1 MQTIKAILDKM
12 ETPLRFAAGESF
24 RHLHLLRD
32 VESLMEKLLAQ
43 LSQSLRERGQAPED
57 REIGSLFRAWQ
68 TLFRDF
74 DRLDLDEK
82 KTLIF
87 KALSL
92 HRDMTELLMGRLQAG
107 VGTVDHQHGREL
119 PDLAHH
125 TKRLALPVQYVKGVG
140 PRMAQLLERK
150 SLRHVEDLLYFLPHR
165 YEDRRFVKPIAE
177 TEVGRCEA
185 IIGEAVHVEMKMYG
199 RRRIFEVTF
208 QDGTGTLVAKW
219 FRGQTAYLK
228 TTFKVGKRYI
238 LTGEISRYYVEINML
253 HPDFEQLGEEDEDL
267 LHFKRIVPVYSET
280 EGLRQKTIRRI
291 MSEVVAHYADDLTS
305 PIPEDVSR
313 RRRLMD
319 IHQALRNVHF
329 PPQDEDIKRL
339 NDMRSEAHRRL
350 IYDEFFFFQLGMALK
365 KKGTVLEEGI
375 SFQTGGILLNRFYNL
390 LPFQLTVAQRRVV
403 GEIERD
409 MARSS
414 PMNRLLQG
422 DVGSGKTVVSM
433 AAMLTASDNGY
444 QAAIMVP
451 TEILAEQHCRSIRA
465 WAEALGLKVALL
477 TGSLSTVEKRVL
489 LEDVRTGAA
498 RIVIGTH
505 ALISQDTEFAN
516 LGLVVIDEQH
526 RFGVVQRAS
535 IRAKG
540 GNPDV
545 LVMTAT
551 PIPRTLAMTV
561 YGDLDV
567 SVIDEL
573 PPGKKP
579 IQTRIMYEDQRERV
593 YDQVKKE
600 LAKGNQAFIVY
611 PLVEESETLD
621 LKDATR
627 MAQHLQE
634 DIFPEESVGLIHG
647 KLKNVQREEIMADFL
662 AGRTRILVATTVIE
676 VGIDVPQASLMIIE
690 HAERFGLSQLHQ
702 LRGRV
707 GRSDI
712 PSACI
717 LLVQKTGSEDARRRL
732 KAMVASQDGFRIAE
746 EDLAIRGPGEFMG
759 TRQSGMPDFRIASI
773 VRDAQIL
780 GEAKRDAFDLIEE
793 DPLLKKEV
801 HFLLREVLMRRW
813 QGRLEIAK
821 TA

>member
-12 ETPLRFAAGESF
+12 EAPLRFAVGESF
-24 RHLHLLRD
+24 RHLPLLRD
-32 VESLMEKLLAQ
+32 VEPLMDKLLAQ
-43 LSQSLRERGQAPED
+43 LSQALRERGHAPGD
-57 REIGSLFRAWQ
+57 REIGTLFMAWKSLF
-68 TLFRDF
+68 TDF
-74 DRLDLDEK
+74 DQRDLDEK
-82 KTLIF
+82 KMQIF

-92 HRDMTELLMGRLQAG
+92 HRDMTELLMARFRTEGESMDQP
-107 VGTVDHQHGREL
+107 HGRQQQA
-119 PDLAHH
+119 LAHH
-125 TKRLALPVQYVKGVG
+125 AKRLALPAQYIKGVG
-140 PRMAQLLERK
+140 PRTARLLERK
-150 SLRHVEDLLYFLPHR
+150 NLFNVEDLLYFLPHR
-165 YEDRRFVKPIAE
+165 YEDRRFIKPIAE
-177 TEVGRCEA
+177 TEVGRRETV
-185 IIGEAVHVEMKMYG
+185 IGEAVHVEMKMYG

-208 QDGTGTLVAKW
+208 QDGTGTLLAKW

-228 TTFKVGKRYI
+228 TTFKIGKRYI
-238 LTGEISRYYVEINML
+238 LSGEVSRYYVEINML
-253 HPDFEQLGEEDEDL
+253 HPDFEQLGDEQEDL

-291 MSEVVAHYADDLTS
+291 MMEVVEHYAVDLMS
-305 PIPEDVSR
+305 PIPEDISR
-313 RRRLMD
+313 RQRLID
-319 IHQALRNVHF
+319 IAQALRDVHF
-329 PPQDEDIKRL
+329 PPLDEDIKL
-339 NDMRSEAHRRL
+339 LDEMRSVAHRRL

-365 KKGTVLEEGI
+365 KKGTVLEPGI
-375 SFQTGGILLNRFYNL
+375 AFTTGGPLLKRFYDL
-390 LPFQLTVAQRRVV
+390 LPFQLTGAQRRVI

-409 MARSS
+409 MVRSS

-433 AAMLTASDNGY
+433 AAMLSACDSGY

-451 TEILAEQHCRSIRA
+451 TEILAEQHYRSIRA
-465 WAEALGLKVALL
+465 WADALGLKVALL
-477 TGSLSTVEKRVL
+477 TGSLGAAEKRAL
-489 LEDVRTGAA
+489 IEDVRTGMA

-505 ALISQDTEFAN
+505 ALLSQDTEFAD

-526 RFGVVQRAS
+526 RFGVVQRAA

-579 IQTRIMYEDQRERV
+579 IQTKIMYEDQRERI
-593 YDQVKKE
+593 YDLVKKE
-600 LAKGNQAFIVY
+600 LSKGNQTFIVY

-627 MAQHLQE
+627 MAEHLQQE
-634 DIFPEESVGLIHG
+634 IFPEESVGLIHG
-647 KLKNVQREEIMADFL
+647 KLKNNQREEIMAAFL
-662 AGRTRILVATTVIE
+662 AGQTRILVATTVIE

-712 PSACI
+712 PSTCV

-732 KAMVASQDGFRIAE
+732 KAMVASQDGFHIAE

-759 TRQSGMPDFRIASI
+759 TRQSGMPDFRIANI

-780 GEAKRDAFDLIEE
+780 GEAKRDAFDLIEG
-793 DPLLKKEV
+793 DPTLEKRE
-801 HFLLREVLMRRW
+801 HFLLREVLKRRW
-813 QGRLEIAK
+813 QERLEIAK